1 MKYTVKL
8 TAQFKKDVK
17 LAKKQKKNLDKLL
30 DVIGILSAGGV
41 LYGKYRDHELSGKY
55 HGTHEC
61 HIEPDWLMIYEIT
74 DENYVLMLYRLGSH
88 SDLFK

>member
-41 LYGKYRDHELSGKY
+41 LDGKYRDHELSRKY

-61 HIEPDWLMIYEIT
+61 HMSCQSPAVCIY
-74 DENYVLMLYRLGSH
+74 S
-88 SDLFK
+88 

>member
-1 MKYTVKL
+1 MKYTVKF
-8 TAQFKKDVK
+8 TSQFKKDVK
-17 LAKKQKKNLDKLL
+17 LAKKQKKDLDKLF

-41 LYGKYRDHELSGKY
+41 LDGKYRDHELSGEY

-61 HIEPDWLMIYEIT
+61 HIQPDWLLIYEIMN
-74 DENYVLMLYRLGSH
+74 ENHVLMLNRLGSH